1 MFWRIL
7 KKDLKRKKTM
17 NIILLLFVILCSMLA
32 AASLNNIIAVTG
44 GIEHFI
50 EISDAPDVMIIMP
63 LDQEL
68 DKELI
73 SLPEVDHLKVE
84 EMFYLTSDHL
94 KLNGEKHKD
103 LITGTGFISGKEFG
117 CKYFDDE
124 DREITGVPEGGFYC
138 TKNFLQGAD
147 FKKGDILT
155 VTTDEGT
162 FDLRFEGIYKT
173 AALDTNNS
181 SSPYII
187 LNGTDWDKMNK
198 AATASAFTKAK
209 ILYVKTN
216 NPDVVISAAAETE
229 GISCYTRD
237 TFKKNFMYDMIT
249 AYILL
254 AACVILMAAAFVTL
268 RFAIGFT
275 ISEEFREIGVMKA
288 VGIQNSGIRS
298 IYITKYTAIS
308 LIGSVIGY
316 AASIPLSSYLLKSVQ
331 GSIVFNGNNTMIG
344 IAGSAAVIVLILLF
358 SYGCT
363 RGINKMSPID
373 AVRSGQTGERFGKR
387 SVIHLGR
394 SKLPAT
400 VFMALNDVLS
410 APKQFAIITVVF
422 TLCVLMMTVM
432 SNMAN
437 TLSSDKPIFLFGIPV
452 ETDASILDNDIS
464 GNDAIKQALGEFI
477 TSNDGWKSLVKETE
491 KMLDE
496 NGMPGKATVTMSCLY
511 TTVHGD
517 KSVGISYHV
526 TRNTPADKFIYDEG
540 TAPRKPD
547 EVALTAAA
555 MEKLDAKIGDRIKIN
570 TGGKEEELII
580 TGTFSTFMMGGLAA
594 RLCED
599 AELNLEKINNNMG
612 IQIEFDDSP
621 DEEEI
626 GRRIEKLK
634 DVTGTEKI
642 YSNAQMVETYTEM
655 SGTLNSV
662 KQMMMLMTV
671 IVTAL
676 IVILMERSFISK
688 EKSEIALMKAVGF
701 QNGSV
706 IGQHTLRF
714 VMTAVIAVILAS
726 VIVLPM
732 SKALLTFI
740 FAQIGSVSSTGIA
753 FDAVEIFAV
762 CPAILIGVTVIGTFL
777 TALYTKTIKASDTAS
792 IE

>member
-32 AASLNNIIAVTG
+32 AASLNNIVAVTG

-50 EISDAPDVMIIMP
+50 IISDAPDVMITMP
-63 LDQEL
+63 IDQDL
-68 DKELI
+68 DKKLI
-73 SLPEVDHLKVE
+73 ALPEVESVKVE
-84 EMFYLTSDHL
+84 ESFYLSPDHF

-103 LITGTGFISGKEFG
+103 LINGTGFISDKEFG
-117 CKYFDDE
+117 CKYFDAE
-124 DREITGVPEGGFYC
+124 DREITGVPVGSFYC
-138 TKNFLQGAD
+138 TKNFLQGTS

-155 VTTDEGT
+155 VTIEEET
-162 FDLRFEGIYKT
+162 FSLCFEGIFKT
-173 AALDTNNS
+173 AVQDTTNS
-181 SSPYII
+181 SSPYVI
-187 LNGTDWDKMNK
+187 LNSTEWDKMSSSLEG
-198 AATASAFTKAK
+198 SAFMREKT
-209 ILYVKTN
+209 LYVKTN
-216 NPDVVISAAAETE
+216 DADAVTKAAGDTE
-229 GISCYTRD
+229 GTSIYT
-237 TFKKNFMYDMIT
+237 KNHFSSYFMYDMIT

-254 AACVILMAAAFVTL
+254 AVCVLLVLAAFVTL

-288 VGIQNSGIRS
+288 VGIQNAGIRS
-298 IYITKYTAIS
+298 IYITKYAAIA

-316 AASIPLSSYLLKSVQ
+316 AGSVPLSSYLLKSVSR
-331 GSIVFNGNNTMIG
+331 SIVFNGSNTMIG
-344 IAGSAAVIVLILLF
+344 VAGSIAVIALILLF

-387 SVIHLGR
+387 SVMHLGR
-394 SKLPAT
+394 SKLPST
-400 VFMALNDVLS
+400 GFMALNDVLS

-452 ETDASILDNDIS
+452 ETDASILDNEIN
-464 GNDAIKQALGEFI
+464 NDSIKQAMEGSMK
-477 TSNDGWKSLVKETE
+477 TNDGWKSLVKEME
-491 KMLDE
+491 KLLDE
-496 NGMPGKATVTMSCLY
+496 NGMPGKCTVTMSSIY
-511 TTVHGD
+511 TTTHND
-517 KSVGISYHV
+517 NNAGISYLV
-526 TRNTPADKFIYDEG
+526 TRNAPADGFVYDEG
-540 TAPRKPD
+540 SAPMKPD
-547 EVALTAAA
+547 EVALTSAA
-555 MEKLDAKIGDRIKIN
+555 MEKLGAEIGDRIKVN
-570 TGGKEEELII
+570 TGGTEKEFII
-580 TGTFSTFMMGGLAA
+580 TGTFSTFINNGMAA

-599 AELNLEKINNNMG
+599 AELDLEKINNFMG
-612 IQIEFDDSP
+612 VQIEFDGAP
-621 DEEEI
+621 DKKQIE
-626 GRRIEKLK
+626 RNIEKLK
-634 DVTGTEKI
+634 EITGGEKI
-642 YSNAQMVETYTEM
+642 YTNAKMVETFTEM

-671 IVTAL
+671 IVSAL

-714 VMTAVIAVILAS
+714 TLAAIVASVLAS

-732 SKALLTFI
+732 SKWLITFV
-740 FAQIGSVSSTGIA
+740 FAQIGSVTGTEIA
-753 FDAVEIFAV
+753 FDSVEIFAI
-762 CPAILIGVTVIGTFL
+762 CPAILIAVTVIGTFL

>member
-32 AASLNNIIAVTG
+32 AASVNNIIAVTG

-50 EISDAPDVMIIMP
+50 KISDAPDVMIDMP
-63 LDQEL
+63 VDQDL
-68 DKELI
+68 DKKLI
-73 SLPEVDHLKVE
+73 ALPEVESVKVE
-84 EMFYLTSDHL
+84 ESFYLSPDHF

-103 LITGTGFISGKEFG
+103 LINGTGFISDKEFG
-117 CKYFDDE
+117 CKYFDSE
-124 DREITGVPEGGFYC
+124 DQEITSVPAGGFYC
-138 TKNFLQGAD
+138 TKNFLQGVS
-147 FKKGDILT
+147 FEKGDILT
-155 VTTDEGT
+155 VTFAEGT
-162 FDLRFEGIYKT
+162 FSLSFEGIYKT
-173 AALDTNNS
+173 IAQDTNNS
-181 SSPYII
+181 SSPHVIVSSAV
-187 LNGTDWDKMNK
+187 WDKMNK
-198 AATASAFTKAK
+198 SSESFVFMKEKTLYIKTNDADAVTKAAG
-209 ILYVKTN
+209 
-216 NPDVVISAAAETE
+216 DTE
-229 GISCYTRD
+229 GISVYTKD
-237 TFKKNFMYDMIT
+237 HFSSYFIYDMIT

-254 AACVILMAAAFVTL
+254 AVCILLVIAAFVTL

-275 ISEEFREIGVMKA
+275 ITEEFREIGVMKA

-298 IYITKYTAIS
+298 IYITKYAAIA

-316 AASIPLSSYLLKSVQ
+316 AGSIPLSSYLLESVSR
-331 GSIVFNGNNTMIG
+331 SIVFSGSNSVIG
-344 IAGSAAVIVLILLF
+344 VAGSIAVIALILLF

-387 SVIHLGR
+387 SVMHLGR
-394 SKLPAT
+394 SKLSAT
-400 VFMALNDVLS
+400 GFMALNDVLS
-410 APKQFAIITVVF
+410 APKQFTIITVVF

-432 SNMAN
+432 SNMAV

-452 ETDASILDNDIS
+452 ETDASILDNEIN
-464 GNDAIKQALGEFI
+464 NDSIKQAMEKSMK
-477 TSNDGWKSLVKETE
+477 TNDGWKSLVKEME
-491 KMLDE
+491 KLLDE
-496 NGMPGKATVTMSCLY
+496 NGMPGKCTVTMSSIY
-511 TTVHGD
+511 TTTHND
-517 KSVGISYHV
+517 NNAGISYLV
-526 TRNTPADKFIYDEG
+526 TRNAPADGFIYDEG
-540 TAPRKPD
+540 SAPMKPD
-547 EVALTAAA
+547 EVALTSAA
-555 MEKLDAKIGDRIKIN
+555 MEKMDAEIGDRIKVN
-570 TGGKEEELII
+570 MGGTEKEFII
-580 TGTFSTFMMGGLAA
+580 TGTFSTFIHNGMAA

-599 AELNLEKINNNMG
+599 AELNLEKINNFMG
-612 IQIEFDDSP
+612 VQIQFDGTPDKKQIEKN
-621 DEEEI
+621 
-626 GRRIEKLK
+626 IEKLK
-634 DVTGTEKI
+634 EVTGGEKI
-642 YSNAQMVETYTEM
+642 YTNAKMVETFTEM
-655 SGTLNSV
+655 SDTLNSV

-714 VMTAVIAVILAS
+714 VITAVIAVILAS

-762 CPAILIGVTVIGTFL
+762 CPAILIGVTVIGTLL

>member
-32 AASLNNIIAVTG
+32 AASVNNIVAVTG
-44 GIEHFI
+44 GIEHFM
-50 EISDAPDVMIIMP
+50 ELSDAPDVKISMP
-63 LDQEL
+63 SDQTLDEKL
-68 DKELI
+68 RK
-73 SLPEVDHLKVE
+73 LPEVERVKVE
-84 EMFYLTSDHL
+84 EMFYLTPDHF
-94 KLNGEKHKD
+94 KLNGEKIKD
-103 LITGTGFISGKEFG
+103 LINGTGFVSDREFG
-117 CKYFDDE
+117 CKYFDAD
-124 DREITGVPEGGFYC
+124 DREITSVPEGSFYC
-138 TKNFLQGAD
+138 TKNFFQGVTGE
-147 FKKGDILT
+147 KGDVLT
-155 VTTDEGT
+155 VTIGESE
-162 FDLRFEGIYKT
+162 FSFRFEGLYKT
-173 AALDTNNS
+173 VAQDTNNS
-181 SSPYII
+181 SSPYVM
-187 LNGTDWDKMNK
+187 LNAADWDDMCE
-198 AATASAFTKAK
+198 ALDGSAFMKEKTAF
-209 ILYVKTN
+209 VKTS
-216 NPDVVISAAAETE
+216 DVEAVIAAAGDTE
-229 GISCYTRD
+229 GVSAYT
-237 TFKKNFMYDMIT
+237 KEYLKSNFMYDMIT

-254 AACVILMAAAFVTL
+254 AVCVLLVIAAFVTL

-288 VGIQNSGIRS
+288 VGIQNVGIRS
-298 IYITKYTAIS
+298 IYITKYAAIAV
-308 LIGSVIGY
+308 IGAVIGY
-316 AASIPLSSYLLKSVQ
+316 VCSIPLSSYLLNSVSQ
-331 GSIVFNGNNTMIG
+331 SIVFSGSNTMIG
-344 IAGSAAVIVLILLF
+344 LAGSVAVVAAILLF

-387 SVIHLGR
+387 SMMHLGH

-400 VFMALNDVLS
+400 GFMALNDVLS

-432 SNMAN
+432 SNMAF

-452 ETDASILDNDIS
+452 ETDVSLLDFGNLKNDSIN
-464 GNDAIKQALGEFI
+464 QALEESI
-477 TSNDGWKSLVKETE
+477 SSNDGWKTLVEETE
-491 KMLDE
+491 KLLEE
-496 NGMPGKATVTMSCLY
+496 NGIPGTCTVTMSSIY
-511 TTVHGD
+511 TTIHGSD
-517 KSVGISYHV
+517 NAGISYLV
-526 TRNTPADKFIYDEG
+526 TRNTPADSFVYDAG
-540 TAPRKPD
+540 SAPMKRD

-555 MEKLDAKIGDRIKIN
+555 MEKLHAEIGDRIKVKM
-570 TGGKEEELII
+570 GGEEKEFII
-580 TGTFSTFMMGGLAA
+580 TGTFSTFINNGMAA

-599 AELNLEKINNNMG
+599 AELDLEKINNFLG
-612 IQIEFDDSP
+612 VQIKFKGAPDKKQIEQN
-621 DEEEI
+621 I
-626 GRRIEKLK
+626 AKLK
-634 DVTGTEKI
+634 DITGTDKL
-642 YSNAQMVETYTEM
+642 YTNAEMVETFTEM
-655 SGTLNSV
+655 SGTLTTV

-701 QNGSV
+701 RNGSV

-714 VMTAVIAVILAS
+714 VVAAGVAVVLAS
-726 VIVLPM
+726 VIVLPF

-762 CPAILIGVTVIGTFL
+762 CPAILIGVTFIGTLL

>member
-32 AASLNNIIAVTG
+32 AASLNNIVAVTG
-44 GIEHFI
+44 GIDYFI
-50 EISDAPDVMIIMP
+50 KTSDAPDVKISMP
-63 LDQEL
+63 FDQDL
-68 DKELI
+68 DKKLI
-73 SLPEVDHLKVE
+73 ALPEVEKVKVE
-84 EMFYLTSDHL
+84 EGFYLTPDHF
-94 KLNGEKHKD
+94 KLNGEKHKN
-103 LITGTGFISGKEFG
+103 LINGTGFFSDKEFG
-117 CKYFDDE
+117 CKYFDAE
-124 DREITGVPEGGFYC
+124 DREITGVPEESFYC
-138 TKNFLQGAD
+138 TKNFLQGVSLE
-147 FKKGDILT
+147 KGDILT
-155 VTTDEGT
+155 VTIAEET
-162 FDLRFEGIYKT
+162 FSLRFEGIFKT
-173 AALDTNNS
+173 AAHDTNNS
-181 SSPYII
+181 SSPLII

-198 AATASAFTKAK
+198 ASESSAFMKEKT
-209 ILYVKTN
+209 LYVKTN
-216 NPDVVISAAAETE
+216 DIDAVTKAAGDTE
-229 GISCYTRD
+229 GISVYTKD
-237 TFKKNFMYDMIT
+237 HFSSYFMYDMIT

-254 AACVILMAAAFVTL
+254 AACILLVAAAFVTL

-288 VGIQNSGIRS
+288 VGIQNGGIRS
-298 IYITKYTAIS
+298 IYITKYAAIAI
-308 LIGSVIGY
+308 IGSVIGY
-316 AASIPLSSYLLKSVQ
+316 AGSIPLSSYLLKSV
-331 GSIVFNGNNTMIG
+331 SRNIVFSGNNTMIG
-344 IAGSAAVIVLILLF
+344 IAGSAAVIVLMLLF

-363 RGINKMSPID
+363 RGIKKMSPID

-387 SVIHLGR
+387 SVMHLGR
-394 SKLPAT
+394 SKLPST
-400 VFMALNDVLS
+400 GFMALNDVLS
-410 APKQFAIITVVF
+410 APKQFSIITVVF
-422 TLCVLMMTVM
+422 TLCVPMMTVM

-452 ETDASILDNDIS
+452 ETDASILDNEIN
-464 GNDAIKQALGEFI
+464 NDSIKQAMEESMK
-477 TSNDGWKSLVKETE
+477 TNDGWKSLVKETE
-491 KMLDE
+491 KLLEE
-496 NGMPGKATVTMSCLY
+496 NGIPGKATITMSCIY
-511 TTVHGD
+511 TTTHND
-517 KSVGISYHV
+517 NNAGISYLV
-526 TRNTPADKFIYDEG
+526 TRNALADGFVYDAG
-540 TAPRKPD
+540 SAPMKND
-547 EVALTAAA
+547 EVALTSAA
-555 MEKLDAKIGDRIKIN
+555 MEKLETEIGDRIKVNI
-570 TGGKEEELII
+570 GGTEKEFII
-580 TGTFSTFMMGGLAA
+580 TGTFSTFINNGMAA

-612 IQIEFDDSP
+612 IQIEFDGTP
-621 DEEEI
+621 DKKQIE
-626 GRRIEKLK
+626 RNIEKLK
-634 DVTGTEKI
+634 EVTGGEKI
-642 YSNAQMVETYTEM
+642 YTNAKMVETFTEM
-655 SGTLNSV
+655 SDTLNSV

-688 EKSEIALMKAVGF
+688 EKSEIALMKAGGF

-762 CPAILIGVTVIGTFL
+762 CPAILIGVALIGTLL